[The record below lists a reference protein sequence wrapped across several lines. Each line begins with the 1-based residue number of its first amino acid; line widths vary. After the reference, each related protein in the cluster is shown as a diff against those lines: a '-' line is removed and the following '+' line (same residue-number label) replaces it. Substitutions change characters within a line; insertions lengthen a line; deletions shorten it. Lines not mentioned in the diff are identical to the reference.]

1 MSDPTAGL
9 YKPLEKFERTLGECF
24 KILARKRDVRV
35 GCENANRQ
43 TDECVITVAQ
53 QLQKSMNVI
62 AGWLELLQCE
72 KLNQQDARR
81 AIRSMNRSVKRQVK
95 LIEELLDVSQNS
107 NGKTGLPLIR
117 VPPTV
122 LATDIGS

>member
-1 MSDPTAGL
+1 MFMPILTIAL
-9 YKPLEKFERTLGECF
+9 IVPELGECF

-35 GCENANRQ
+35 GSETANRQ
-43 TDECVITVAQ
+43 KDECVITVAH
-53 QLQKSMNVI
+53 QLQKSTNVI

-95 LIEELLDVSQNS
+95 LIEELLDCSQNS
-107 NGKTGLPLIR
+107 NGKLRLSLRGIDALNDFK
-117 VPPTV
+117 VFV
-122 LATDIGS
+122 DA

>member
-107 NGKTGLPLIR
+107 NGKTF
-117 VPPTV
+117 V
-122 LATDIGS
+122 